1 MAGFWNAIGL
11 PNVEVIQNLVQLCQQ
26 QSQKIEMLE
35 AEIQILQ
42 TTMQTLQNNMQ
53 ISFARTADHQNEQT
67 QAVSQTIQAGFEQQ
81 KTELEKWQKEQ
92 GKRDAD
98 AQRKNTALHQKTQKA
113 LADSAKN
120 QDELLR
126 ILIVDSL
133 EYELDETINSE
144 R

>member
-11 PNVEVIQNLVQLCQQ
+11 PNVEDIQNLVQLCQQ

-42 TTMQTLQNNMQ
+42 TTMQTLQNNIQ